1 MNLQTNSPTQRPW
14 YLKLFPYHVSTQLK
28 KVSYYQTFNI
38 QVWRKPAFIQIIL
51 HISQIKRL
59 LRFDSIG
66 CWWMKSTSENVRITW
81 LLRLMVL
88 LSEDVYYFTWLKTQY
103 ADHFYIHFPHP
114 MHCLSLAEDCLVH
127 LLMKTGK
134 VVLHPST
141 VFNKLFSNNTNS
153 TLKWINAICCQL
165 QRLQSYGRKDIC
177 LLFSILKIK
186 CTHAVTFFL
195 VDLWIL
201 FPGWNWRTEFFN
213 INASTGKHNE
223 KGLLHNGDKLGWF
236 PPPLPPTSK
245 HKATLNNHLSQ
256 TGTIT
261 IN

>member
-1 MNLQTNSPTQRPW
+1 MNELTNSPTQRPW

-51 HISQIKRL
+51 HISQIKGL

-81 LLRLMVL
+81 LLRLMVP

-114 MHCLSLAEDCLVH
+114 IHCLSLAEDCLVH

-141 VFNKLFSNNTNS
+141 VFKKLFSNDTNS

-186 CTHAVTFFL
+186 CTHAVTFFS
-195 VDLWIL
+195 VD
-201 FPGWNWRTEFFN
+201 
-213 INASTGKHNE
+213 
-223 KGLLHNGDKLGWF
+223 
-236 PPPLPPTSK
+236 
-245 HKATLNNHLSQ
+245 
-256 TGTIT
+256 
-261 IN
+261 